1 MTTSALFDLFTQHN
15 AVWLIAASVFS
26 LLVGSFLN
34 VLILRLP
41 KAMQEEWE
49 HECQILLQPSKQD
62 QEPLGPAL
70 AVIAWPASHCPSCL
84 TPLKAWHNIPVI
96 SYVLLRGKCTFC
108 SINISSR
115 YPLVELLT
123 AALGLLVAW
132 VLGPHVSTLMALIL
146 VYMLVALAVIDLDH
160 KLLPDQLTLPLMWL
174 GLIVNAMGI
183 ITSLED
189 AFWGAVA
196 GYLCLWLI
204 Y

>member
-1 MTTSALFDLFTQHN
+1 MTASALFDLFTQYN
-15 AVWLIAASVFS
+15 AMWLITASVFS

-49 HECQILLQPSKQD
+49 QECQALLQPSKQE
-62 QEPLGPAL
+62 QEPLAPAL
-70 AVIAWPASHCPSCL
+70 AAIAWPASHCPSCL

-123 AALGLLVAW
+123 SYLRFASGLGVRAPCKHFDGPNFG
-132 VLGPHVSTLMALIL
+132 VHVSGPHS
-146 VYMLVALAVIDLDH
+146 D
-160 KLLPDQLTLPLMWL
+160 
-174 GLIVNAMGI
+174 
-183 ITSLED
+183 
-189 AFWGAVA
+189 
-196 GYLCLWLI
+196 
-204 Y
+204 